1 MTEAN
6 AGLGSPR
13 SRRRLAQA
21 GILALA
27 GLLLYF
33 AFRGVDWT
41 ELGALLAD
49 ADLRFVALAWAL
61 MTLAMALRS
70 VRWGVLVRVRAT
82 PGFIT
87 MFWATT
93 AGYVGN
99 SYLPARA
106 GDVLRSVLLAR
117 HLEIR
122 KTFVLGTTVTE
133 RVLDAI
139 AVVAL
144 AGAVVA
150 LLPVVPGWLASS
162 SIGLSIAALVALLA
176 LLAAPRLAGW
186 IERIAGHLPIAPR
199 WRDGLVAMWHEFFN
213 GARGIQN
220 HGGAVAFGLLTVIVW
235 SIDAACMYAVATA
248 LGLDALTPLLAL
260 LMLVALALSS
270 VAPSTPGYVG
280 VYQFVA
286 VSVLTPIGFAKA
298 EALAL
303 VLLFQAAIYAA
314 VTPWGLIGLWRLGGV
329 GRAKL
334 DRTDIGAEAETRG

>member
-1 MTEAN
+1 MTETA
-6 AGLGSPR
+6 ASESSR
-13 SRRRLAQA
+13 TRRRLAQM
-21 GILALA
+21 GVLALA
-27 GLLLYF
+27 GVLLYL
-33 AFRGVDWT
+33 AFRGVDWA
-41 ELGALLAD
+41 ELGARLAD
-49 ADLRFVALAWAL
+49 AELRYVALAWAL
-61 MTLAMALRS
+61 MTLAMVLRS

-82 PGFIT
+82 PGFLT

-117 HLEIR
+117 HLSIR

-133 RVLDAI
+133 RVLDTI
-139 AVVAL
+139 VVVAM

-150 LLPVVPGWLASS
+150 LIPAAPGWLATS

-186 IERIAGHLPIAPR
+186 IEIAAGRLPVAPR
-199 WRDGLVAMWHEFFN
+199 WRDGLVAMWHEFFT
-213 GARGIQN
+213 GARGIQS
-220 HGGAVAFGLLTVIVW
+220 HGGAAAFGLLTAIVW
-235 SIDAACMYAVATA
+235 TIDATCMYTVAIA
-248 LGLDALTPLLAL
+248 LGLDAMTPVLAL
-260 LMLVALALSS
+260 LMIVALALSS

-286 VSVLTPIGFAKA
+286 VSVLTPIGFAKT

-314 VTPWGLIGLWRLGGV
+314 VTPWGLIGLWRLGGI
-329 GRAKL
+329 GRANL
-334 DRTDIGAEAETRG
+334 NQSDAGAEAETRG